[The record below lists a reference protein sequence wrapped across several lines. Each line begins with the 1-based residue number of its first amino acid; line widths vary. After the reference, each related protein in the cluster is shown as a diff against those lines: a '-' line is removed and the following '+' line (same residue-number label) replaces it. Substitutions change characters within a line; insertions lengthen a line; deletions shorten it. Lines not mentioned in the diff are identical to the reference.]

1 MKNNT
6 EETQK
11 KIMAIISDAVTLGK
25 INAIHEKRIEIILS
39 QHSANPL
46 VIKSVCGLCREEKEL
61 KPFNLCKECQPDF
74 RYASRTQGDISVGWV
89 CGRPH
94 ALTPPCALR
103 HNVPQICAVRD

>member
-39 QHSANPL
+39 RHSANQL
-46 VIKSVCGLCREEKEL
+46 VTGSASLSPDEYEIL
-61 KPFNLCKECQPDF
+61 KKTYKRLLSDKPTKFGAKHL
-74 RYASRTQGDISVGWV
+74 
-89 CGRPH
+89 
-94 ALTPPCALR
+94 L
-103 HNVPQICAVRD
+103 